1 MDSFHFFYFRYFF
14 YFPNI
19 IDHIIMNVLIMKT
32 MYWKDNKLFLIDQ
45 TRLPDEV
52 IYYECKTYKDVID
65 AIKTMKVRGAP
76 AIGVAAAFAM
86 ALAEIAGEN
95 MEKSANE
102 IKNARPTAVNLSWAV
117 ERVLNSKSPIEE
129 ALRMYD
135 EDVHTN
141 MAIGKNGAAII
152 DDGDTVLTHCNAGAL
167 ACVDYGTALG
177 VLRAAH
183 DEGKNI
189 KVICDETR
197 PLCQGARLSVFEMQE
212 EKIPVKLAV
221 DSAAGHLMQK
231 GMVNKVVV
239 GADRV
244 AKGGVANKIG
254 SLMVALAA
262 KRFNVPFYV
271 AAPESTFDIENSIY
285 DVEIEERDA
294 DEVIYF
300 GNTRVAPEGT
310 EVENPAFDIIP
321 SDLITGIITEKGII
335 KPF

>member
-1 MDSFHFFYFRYFF
+1 
-14 YFPNI
+14 
-19 IDHIIMNVLIMKT
+19 MKT

-52 IYYECKTYKDVID
+52 IYYACKTYKDVIN

-135 EDVHTN
+135 EDIHTN